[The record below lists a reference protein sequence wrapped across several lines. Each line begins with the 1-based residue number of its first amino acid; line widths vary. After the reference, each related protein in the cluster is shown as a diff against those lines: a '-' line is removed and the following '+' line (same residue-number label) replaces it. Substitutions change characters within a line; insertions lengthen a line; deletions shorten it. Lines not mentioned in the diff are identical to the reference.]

1 MKKLYMFLL
10 LLGAFLPPK
19 LAAADNSII
28 ISHQAPKH
36 EVRAVWLT
44 TLGGRDWP
52 RTYSQ
57 SPFSAKK
64 QQAELCQI
72 LDRLQEAKINTV
84 LLQTR
89 IRGTM
94 IYPSSLEPWDGCLS
108 GHPGRTPGYDALQ
121 FAIDE
126 CHKRGMELH
135 AWVVTIPVGRWD
147 ALGCKSLRRKFPKL
161 IQKIGGE
168 GYMNPEDSRTGT
180 YLAKICSEI
189 TDKYNIDGI
198 HLDYIRYPETWN
210 FKVSREQGR
219 RYITHIVKKIHD
231 AVKSQKPWVKL
242 SCSPVGKFDDLTRYG
257 SYGWNANTKVCQDA
271 QGWMRDGLMD
281 ELFPMMYFKDEHF
294 YPFAI
299 DWQEQSHGKIVAP
312 GLGIYFLDPKE
323 GKWKLDDVI
332 PEMYLTRNMG
342 MGYCFFRNKFLL
354 DNKQGILDFTR
365 RFNEYPSLVP
375 PMTWAS
381 SKTPKQP
388 EGFDIK
394 WRQGYMELTWNN
406 ATTYTDGTR
415 ISTPYIYNNVYAS
428 RTYPV
433 DVTDARNLISV
444 RQLGNRLLLKPE
456 ENEKPLYFAITSMD
470 GYGIESSA
478 TQEKS
483 SDVLHNKHAQGA
495 AKLLYC
501 DGKRVH
507 LPEITKNLD
516 TNVFL
521 VETLQG
527 STVSR
532 ASAQGNYVNITSL
545 DYGAYRLYS
554 VNKWGIRHTL
564 GTFFKKKFKEN

>member
-19 LAAADNSII
+19 LAVADNSII

-147 ALGCKSLRRKFPKL
+147 ALGCKSLRCKFPKL

-168 GYMNPEDSRTGT
+168 GYMNPEDSRTST

-433 DVTDARNLISV
+433 DVTDARNLISA

-521 VETLQG
+521 VENLQG

>member
-1 MKKLYMFLL
+1 
-10 LLGAFLPPK
+10 
-19 LAAADNSII
+19 
-28 ISHQAPKH
+28 
-36 EVRAVWLT
+36 
-44 TLGGRDWP
+44 
-52 RTYSQ
+52 
-57 SPFSAKK
+57 
-64 QQAELCQI
+64 
-72 LDRLQEAKINTV
+72 
-84 LLQTR
+84 
-89 IRGTM
+89 
-94 IYPSSLEPWDGCLS
+94 
-108 GHPGRTPGYDALQ
+108 
-121 FAIDE
+121 
-126 CHKRGMELH
+126 
-135 AWVVTIPVGRWD
+135 
-147 ALGCKSLRRKFPKL
+147 
-161 IQKIGGE
+161 
-168 GYMNPEDSRTGT
+168 
-180 YLAKICSEI
+180 
-189 TDKYNIDGI
+189 
-198 HLDYIRYPETWN
+198 
-210 FKVSREQGR
+210 
-219 RYITHIVKKIHD
+219 
-231 AVKSQKPWVKL
+231 
-242 SCSPVGKFDDLTRYG
+242 
-257 SYGWNANTKVCQDA
+257 
-271 QGWMRDGLMD
+271 
-281 ELFPMMYFKDEHF
+281 
-294 YPFAI
+294 
-299 DWQEQSHGKIVAP
+299 
-312 GLGIYFLDPKE
+312 
-323 GKWKLDDVI
+323 
-332 PEMYLTRNMG
+332 MYLTRNMG

-433 DVTDARNLISV
+433 DVTDARNLISA
-444 RQLGNRLLLKPE
+444 RLLGNRLLLKPE

-527 STVSR
+527 CTVSR